1 MRPYERR
8 TVMEDHGFYVTLP
21 CNASSS
27 VYPENRISSYTTR
40 LAKAINL
47 KGQWEVGLAEIE
59 YPRSWYNFNDEDG
72 HFILHTAPEPPDSNP
87 SNIGFSIITKLYISG
102 GYYANIRAILRAIN
116 QLIAPA
122 AVLNHDELK
131 NKVYLTAKPNISVSF
146 RGRLATILGMTLK
159 PLGGLNYHKEPDFTA
174 NVIMYAPHQCDINAG
189 FYTMY
194 VYTDIIQ
201 YQAVGDSYVPLLRCV
216 HITGKGNDAVIAR
229 YDNPHYASISKD
241 HITSIVIELKDDQ
254 NHKVPFSYGKVIV
267 KLHFKPKNIYIL

>member
-131 NKVYLTAKPNISVSF
+131 T
-146 RGRLATILGMTLK
+146 
-159 PLGGLNYHKEPDFTA
+159 
-174 NVIMYAPHQCDINAG
+174 
-189 FYTMY
+189 
-194 VYTDIIQ
+194 
-201 YQAVGDSYVPLLRCV
+201 RC
-216 HITGKGNDAVIAR
+216 I
-229 YDNPHYASISKD
+229 
-241 HITSIVIELKDDQ
+241 
-254 NHKVPFSYGKVIV
+254 
-267 KLHFKPKNIYIL
+267 

>member
-1 MRPYERR
+1 
-8 TVMEDHGFYVTLP
+8 MEDHGFYVTLP
-21 CNASSS
+21 CNASSL

-87 SNIGFSIITKLYISG
+87 SNIVFSIITKLYISG

-159 PLGGLNYHKEPDFTA
+159 PLGGFIKNPILPQTSS
-174 NVIMYAPHQCDINAG
+174 CTLLINA
-189 FYTMY
+189 
-194 VYTDIIQ
+194 
-201 YQAVGDSYVPLLRCV
+201 
-216 HITGKGNDAVIAR
+216 
-229 YDNPHYASISKD
+229 ISTQGSTQCTF
-241 HITSIVIELKDDQ
+241 TSTSSNTKRSEILTF
-254 NHKVPFSYGKVIV
+254 PF
-267 KLHFKPKNIYIL
+267 

>member
-1 MRPYERR
+1 
-8 TVMEDHGFYVTLP
+8 MEDHGFYVTLP

-131 NKVYLTAKPNISVSF
+131 KQGVSDRETQHFSEF

-201 YQAVGDSYVPLLRCV
+201 YQAVGDS
-216 HITGKGNDAVIAR
+216 TF
-229 YDNPHYASISKD
+229 
-241 HITSIVIELKDDQ
+241 
-254 NHKVPFSYGKVIV
+254 PFEMRTYNG
-267 KLHFKPKNIYIL
+267 

>member
-116 QLIAPA
+116 TAVKPA
-122 AVLNHDELK
+122 AVQKNTVKPAAIEINVRVYYNDYGNHRNNTEE
-131 NKVYLTAKPNISVSF
+131 TRF
-146 RGRLATILGMTLK
+146 
-159 PLGGLNYHKEPDFTA
+159 
-174 NVIMYAPHQCDINAG
+174 
-189 FYTMY
+189 
-194 VYTDIIQ
+194 
-201 YQAVGDSYVPLLRCV
+201 
-216 HITGKGNDAVIAR
+216 
-229 YDNPHYASISKD
+229 
-241 HITSIVIELKDDQ
+241 
-254 NHKVPFSYGKVIV
+254 
-267 KLHFKPKNIYIL
+267 